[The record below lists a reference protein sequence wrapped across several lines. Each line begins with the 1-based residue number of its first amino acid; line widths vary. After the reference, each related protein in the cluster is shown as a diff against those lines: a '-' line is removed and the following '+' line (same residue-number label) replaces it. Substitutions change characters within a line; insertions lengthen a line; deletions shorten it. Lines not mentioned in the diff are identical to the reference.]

1 MFVIRYYGSL
11 ILILMGTLDCLTTV
25 VGTMYFGTK
34 ELNPFISGLLAT
46 NLSYFVV
53 VKLAVTV
60 FVAVT
65 FVLLEKILLKN
76 AGIKDMSFRIAHN
89 TLRAAYVGI
98 ICFLIV
104 VVTNNIWVLLL
115 AA

>member
-1 MFVIRYYGSL
+1 
-11 ILILMGTLDCLTTV
+11 MGTLDCLTTV

-34 ELNPFISGLLAT
+34 ELNPIISGLLTT
-46 NLSYFVV
+46 NLSCVV